1 MGSGGVWCFNI
12 PMTSVTY
19 LQQTSADQLRPS
31 DPADVTITRVFPAEP
46 EFNARMYREVGADWN
61 WVDRLDWS
69 AGHWA
74 SYASDA
80 CVSTLKATLDGEVV
94 GFAELRMS
102 PCDPEVDSIDAGAED
117 GVDVELVYFGLLPRF
132 AGRGLGG
139 WVLSEVCRI
148 AWNVP
153 GVRRV
158 WLHTCSED
166 SPAAIPNY
174 LARGFVEYAREEA
187 GSRACT
193 V

>member
-1 MGSGGVWCFNI
+1 
-12 PMTSVTY
+12 MTSVTY
-19 LQQTSADQLRPS
+19 LQQTAASQLRPAA
-31 DPADVTITRVFPAEP
+31 PADLAIHRVFPAEP
-46 EFNARMYREVGADWN
+46 TFNARMYREVGADWD
-61 WVDRLDWS
+61 WVDRLEWS
-69 AGHWA
+69 DGHWA
-74 SYASDA
+74 SYASDP

-102 PCDPEVDSIDAGAED
+102 PCEPRVDPTGSEPDEAAGAYYD

-139 WVLSEVCRI
+139 WFLSEVCRI